1 MSAALSPATTPTH
14 AQLVVDRLNLEW
26 AEMEDHRRPAAWKQ
40 VPGLAPC
47 ITLGHVYEHLRDGE
61 GNSTRTGSA
70 EAALLVLLE
79 AFQDGHDPLAGRVVL
94 QRFLGRAV
102 SLCRRAYRPRD
113 CGVRGKFADLMDIAV
128 ASVWDAIATYPVARR
143 RTKVGANLAM
153 EALARFTAAVRLID
167 GPDAPGAL
175 SDLPDGAPGPEE
187 AVETG
192 LGPLSPS
199 VWGPDP
205 GVELLSVL
213 AWGIDA
219 GVISGEEASLLT
231 RVYCPAPDQP
241 GGSAVAFELGISW
254 VTVRK
259 RCSRAIKRLAV
270 AVQAV
275 DA

>member
-1 MSAALSPATTPTH
+1 MSAALSPATTSTH

-47 ITLGHVYEHLRDGE
+47 ATLGHVYEHLRDADDDP
-61 GNSTRTGSA
+61 TRAGSA
-70 EAALLVLLE
+70 EAALLALLE

-113 CGVRGKFADLMDIAV
+113 RGVRGKFAELMEVAV

-143 RTKVGANLAM
+143 RTKVGPNLAM
-153 EALARFTAAVRLID
+153 EALASFTAAVRLID
-167 GPDAPGAL
+167 GSDGLCVL
-175 SDLPDGAPGPEE
+175 SDMPDGAPGPEE
-187 AVETG
+187 AVEAG
-192 LGPLSPS
+192 LGPLPAS
-199 VWGPDP
+199 VWGPDA

-231 RVYCPAPDQP
+231 RVYCPPP
-241 GGSAVAFELGISW
+241 GHRGGSAVAFELGISW